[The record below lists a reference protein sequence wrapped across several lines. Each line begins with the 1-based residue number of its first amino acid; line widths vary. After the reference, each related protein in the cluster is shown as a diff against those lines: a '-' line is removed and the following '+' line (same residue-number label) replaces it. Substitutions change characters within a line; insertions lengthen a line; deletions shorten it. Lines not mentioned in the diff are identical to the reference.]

1 MSLQLQ
7 FPSMATA
14 IVARAEAHLGVNG
27 RRGVKRRKVR
37 ADRGCIDCGRT
48 DQQMKTGTTCRKCAS
63 EAAVH
68 RTNTTVRG
76 IVSRLV
82 RNTRT
87 GHMQKNNGSADG
99 FDVTVDKVLQKIIEL
114 NGYCGI
120 SRVVPLSF
128 NKQSPFL
135 MSIEDLPGTP
145 PGYHEDGWTVC
156 IGLFN
161 VGSQPITADF
171 EMLGQCKVEYS
182 VTDVAR
188 PVKTDVRPIKPD
200 DGREWVICSMCW
212 GESTSGTRRCKDCK
226 SWYDQ
231 TMNQKLSKMVFHGKA
246 ADKRRK
252 RPAPVDLSKATLRA
266 MLEAQ
271 DYKCAVSGLPFA
283 RGVKQGERYAP
294 FAISCDRLDNDRPHD
309 LDNVRLVC
317 ALFNPVDGNRK
328 RASLGVHCPPEGT
341 VEPYSYSWTKNDYE
355 ILARL
360 CRERW
365 GVISPPASPAQEYN
379 VHRPSTSTPS
389 PC

>member
-1 MSLQLQ
+1 MPKRTYCQYVAAGQQQAIMSLQLQ

-14 IVARAEAHLGVNG
+14 IVARAEAHLGVNN
-27 RRGVKRRKVR
+27 RKGVKRRKAR
-37 ADRGCIDCGRT
+37 ADGGCIDCGRT
-48 DQQMKTGTTCRKCAS
+48 DQPMKTGTTCRKCAS
-63 EAAVH
+63 EAGVH
-68 RTNTTVRG
+68 RRNTTVRG
-76 IVSRLV
+76 IVGLLV

-87 GHMQKNNGSADG
+87 SHMKKNNGSADG
-99 FDVTVDKVLQKIIEL
+99 FDVTVDKVIQKIIEL
-114 NGYCGI
+114 GGYCGI

-128 NKQSPFL
+128 NKQSPFF
-135 MSIEDLPGTP
+135 MSIEHLPGTT
-145 PGYHEDGWTVC
+145 PGYHEGGWTVC
-156 IGLFN
+156 THLFN

-200 DGREWVICSMCW
+200 RECVICSVCW
-212 GESTSGTRRCKDCK
+212 GESTSGGTRCKDCM
-226 SWYDQ
+226 SWYNQ
-231 TMNQKLSKMVFHGKA
+231 TMNGKLSKMAVNGKE
-246 ADKRRK
+246 ADKEHK
-252 RPAPVDLSKATLRA
+252 RPEPVDLSKATLRV

-309 LDNVRLVC
+309 LDNIRLVC
-317 ALFNPVDGNRK
+317 ALFNPSDGNRL

-341 VEPYSYSWTKNDYE
+341 VEPYSYGWTKNDYE

-365 GVISPPASPAQEYN
+365 GGDN
-379 VHRPSTSTPS
+379 
-389 PC
+389 